1 MNVLNNNSNGEDD
14 SKKGCS
20 EIVDVNH
27 SYIVDEYEDL
37 IDNTF

>member
-1 MNVLNNNSNGEDD
+1 MFLIITAMEKMIVKKDD
-14 SKKGCS
+14 S

>member
-1 MNVLNNNSNGEDD
+1 MEKMIVRKDD
-14 SKKGCS
+14 S

-37 IDNTF
+37 IDNNF